1 MDYNTLTRILLWV
14 LEISFC
20 AELTPLCPV
29 YQTTVYTLLLH
40 SDTVRK
46 IFIKTV
52 FVVNSN
58 DFSCVLL
65 IGQAS
70 CAYNK
75 YGIHLE
81 LINCME
87 NRLFRRES
95 TYFTKSC
102 IECTIKL
109 RCSMIISTLKLS
121 SYINCLM
128 DSPTRRAEAILRL
141 EIAIHALLP
150 ASVTEKMGEQDVTL
164 HRTHTVII
172 IMMNV

>member
-75 YGIHLE
+75 YGTWNWLTAWRTVSSEENLPILLE
-81 LINCME
+81 AALNA
-87 NRLFRRES
+87 RR
-95 TYFTKSC
+95 
-102 IECTIKL
+102 CTIKL

-121 SYINCLM
+121 NGLAHTQSRSYFKTWNCH
-128 DSPTRRAEAILRL
+128 SCTVACVSHWKKWEN
-141 EIAIHALLP
+141 
-150 ASVTEKMGEQDVTL
+150 KM
-164 HRTHTVII
+164 
-172 IMMNV
+172 